1 MTRKFSVDEYHRM
14 IRAGILDENDN
25 VELIRG
31 DIVLKPL
38 KTARRCSCVDKINDR
53 FFRLFRDRAIVSIHN
68 PVCLSDSEPEPAV
81 MLLKP
86 KTDFYESGKPR
97 AGDVLLLAEVS
108 DTNIQCDRGTRMTLY
123 AEAGIGEYW
132 ILNLNDDTL
141 EVHRQPQTNGT
152 YADIRILRRGDQMEI
167 AALPGV
173 IVQVAELL

>member
-1 MTRKFSVDEYHRM
+1 MSRKFSVGEYHQM

-31 DIVLKPL
+31 DIVCKPP
-38 KTARRCSCVDKINDR
+38 KTTRRCSCVSRINDL
-53 FFRLFRDRAIVSIHN
+53 FFRLFRESAIVSIHN
-68 PVCLSDSEPEPAV
+68 PVCLRDSELEPAV

-86 KTDFYESGKPR
+86 KADFYESGKPR
-97 AGDVLLLAEVS
+97 ADDVLLLAEIS
-108 DTNIQCDRGTRMTLY
+108 DANIQCDRGERMGLF

-141 EVHRQPQTNGT
+141 EVYRQPQANGIF
-152 YADIRILRRGDQMEI
+152 ADVRILHRGDQIEI

-173 IVQVAELL
+173 MIQVAELL